1 MANAVVSSV
10 NDVNSTYWNPAG
22 LLNIERDEISLMHS
36 NYFANIANYNFISY
50 AKSIDNE
57 SAIGFSLIRFAVDD
71 IMDTTQLIDN
81 QGNIDFNRIELFSA
95 ADYAFLF
102 SYAKK
107 NNLLKI
113 NYGLNVKI
121 IRRIIGDFASSW
133 GFGFDLGIQHQ
144 SKNGWKFGVMARD
157 ITTTFNNWSFDE
169 ERLNDIQDAIDG
181 QNQEIPEKSEITI
194 PKLQI
199 GLSKDFELTN
209 DYSLLTAVNK
219 L

>member
-81 QGNIDFNRIELFSA
+81 QGNIDFNRIELLFLCIINCFNSCH
-95 ADYAFLF
+95 ADSDTNF
-102 SYAKK
+102 
-107 NNLLKI
+107 NLCL
-113 NYGLNVKI
+113 Y
-121 IRRIIGDFASSW
+121 
-133 GFGFDLGIQHQ
+133 
-144 SKNGWKFGVMARD
+144 
-157 ITTTFNNWSFDE
+157 
-169 ERLNDIQDAIDG
+169 
-181 QNQEIPEKSEITI
+181 
-194 PKLQI
+194 
-199 GLSKDFELTN
+199 
-209 DYSLLTAVNK
+209 
-219 L
+219 